1 MSVCIVDQLGPADIG
16 AAADLWLVVDEARS
30 GRPFGSGYIREQ
42 RAGFIAAASRPDA
55 WLIVAK
61 DGDDLVGLVGG
72 FPFAAAGDL
81 ATTGPRTHL
90 GWLAVTPTR
99 WGHGVADALMQA
111 AEDGAR
117 RSGVDHIVLS
127 THADNGRARR
137 FYERRGWTLTGN
149 TERTPQDNELLIEYR
164 LDLRATE

>member
-1 MSVCIVDQLGPADIG
+1 MSVCIVDQPGPADIR

-30 GRPFGSGYIREQ
+30 GRPFGPGYIREQ
-42 RAGFIAAASRPDA
+42 RAGFTAAASRPDA

-61 DGDDLVGLVGG
+61 EDVDLVGLVGG
-72 FPFAAAGDL
+72 SPPTGAGDL
-81 ATTGPRTHL
+81 ATAGPRTHL
-90 GWLAVTPTR
+90 GWLAVTPAR
-99 WGHGVADALMQA
+99 WGQGVADALMQA

-117 RSGVDHIVLS
+117 RSGADHIVLS
-127 THADNGRARR
+127 THAYNGRARR

-149 TERTPQDNELLIEYR
+149 TERTPHDNELLVEYR